1 MTPNDT
7 TTLVHLVGFLAGVA
21 LYAMLAVM
29 TVRVGG
35 RSGADRIPLAT
46 ALLGLVWNS
55 VALVIYGLHDF
66 GLPAPV
72 PLLWPWIVALAF
84 SAVGFL
90 PAVVVHS
97 AVQSAGPRRGAAAA
111 FLVRAAYSLSAVA
124 ATLQFIDAARGAIL
138 PSRPAL
144 RILTVGYAVLIGALA
159 LYSRRQPG
167 WRRAL
172 TAAALAAFAV
182 MALHLSQ
189 HAPGS
194 DSWATEL
201 LGHHASLPLAVVILY
216 QDYRFAFADLFLKR
230 ALTLIALLCLT
241 VGLYQF
247 VAAPLIL
254 PHLQHGPAQPGAV
267 AALLGLWALTAL
279 AYPRL
284 RAAINGLVDRSILR
298 RVNYRRL
305 RDAVATRVAELD
317 SEPEILDDVCQTL
330 TAALTA
336 DRVTWTAG
344 QPPDSAATTV
354 RVHTTDV
361 PHYTITI
368 GALTAGRRLLSDDLA
383 MLDAVA
389 LNVARRIDAIRV
401 AHERYGRD
409 LREREILQLATEAQL
424 TALRAQ
430 LNPHFLF
437 NALTTIGHLMEA
449 APDRALQ
456 TLFRLTSLLRAVL
469 TRSDAALA
477 TLGDE
482 IEIIDSYLSIERA
495 RFEERLAVTIDVPP
509 QLLALP
515 LPPLLVQPLVEN
527 AIKHGISPRK
537 LGGRVVVTARTS
549 GDDLTLSVIDTGI
562 GVTANELAARRTRG
576 IGLAN
581 VEARLGHYYGTA
593 ATLTVRSAPGVG
605 TTVELRVPITA
616 PALVHR

>member
-1 MTPNDT
+1 VTPNDT

-29 TVRVGG
+29 TVRGGG

-46 ALLGLVWNS
+46 AILGLVWNS

-66 GLPAPV
+66 GLPAPI
-72 PLLWPWIVALAF
+72 PHLWPWIVALAF

-97 AVQSAGPRRGAAAA
+97 AVQSAGRRPGAAI
-111 FLVRAAYSLSAVA
+111 LVRAAYGLSAIA
-124 ATLQFIDAARGAIL
+124 ATIQVIDAGRGVML
-138 PSRPAL
+138 PSRTAL
-144 RILTVGYAVLIGALA
+144 RILTVGYAILIGALA

-172 TAAALAAFAV
+172 TGVALAAFAV

-189 HAPGS
+189 HTAGS
-194 DSWATEL
+194 DSWGTEL
-201 LGHHASLPLAVVILY
+201 LGHHASLPLALVILY

-230 ALTLIALLCLT
+230 ALTLVALLAVT

-247 VAAPLIL
+247 VAAPLIM
-254 PHLQHGPAQPGAV
+254 PHIDQPGAV

-279 AYPRL
+279 MYPPL
-284 RAAINGLVDRSILR
+284 RGVINGVVDRLILR
-298 RVNYRRL
+298 RVDYRRL
-305 RDAVATRVAELD
+305 RDSVATRIASLG
-317 SEPEILDDVCQTL
+317 SEREILDDVSATL
-330 TAALTA
+330 AAALTA
-336 DRVTWTAG
+336 DRVAWTTGEPADA
-344 QPPDSAATTV
+344 QAAATV
-354 RVHTTDV
+354 RVFTTDA
-361 PHYTITI
+361 PAYAIAI
-368 GALTAGRRLLSDDLA
+368 GGLTAGRRLLSDDFA
-383 MLDAVA
+383 MLDAIA
-389 LNVARRIDAIRV
+389 LIVARRVDAIRV
-401 AHERYGRD
+401 ARERYGRD

-437 NALTTIGHLMEA
+437 NALTTIGYLMQEA
-449 APDRALQ
+449 PSRALD
-456 TLFRLTSLLRAVL
+456 TLFQLTGLLRAVL

-482 IEIIDSYLSIERA
+482 IEIVRSYLAIEAA
-495 RFEERLAVTIDVPP
+495 RFEERLAVTVDVPDP
-509 QLLALP
+509 LLALP
-515 LPPLLVQPLVEN
+515 LPPLLLQPLVEN

-549 GDDLTLSVIDTGI
+549 GDDLTLTVIDTGV
-562 GVTANELAARRTRG
+562 GVTPNELADRRDRG

-581 VEARLGHYYGTA
+581 VEARLGHYYGAA

-605 TTVELRVPITA
+605 TTVEVRVPITA
-616 PALVHR
+616 PALVTG